1 MSLPLAA
8 PMGEDGPVLDRLGFP
23 HVGEHRRFVS
33 AIVCDTVGSGLFM
46 PITLLYFLAMTDL
59 SLVQIGSA
67 LSLSAL
73 LTMPGAFVIGSLVD
87 RFGPRRMMLAGNL
100 VQAVGM
106 IAYLWAD
113 SLLAVA
119 LWTTLLN
126 IGRQSFWGSFG
137 NVVTAISA
145 PGERELWFG
154 FLQAVRNLGYSVGG
168 VLAGIALQIGTDLA
182 YETVVVVNAVTFVIA
197 YALLL
202 DVPDHRAPHDDD
214 APLEGWG
221 TVLRDGPYLRLVL
234 GQFGFVAGMMV
245 LNFAI
250 PVYVAETIDLPGWV
264 VGAIFTLNTAMVGLG
279 QGLVVRRMNGQVRAR
294 MMALA
299 QLVFVASYALFV
311 AAGWL
316 PVWLAVVVMLVG
328 AGVYTLGEL
337 AGGPVFSAT
346 AAEAAPDHLRGRY
359 LGLFQLSWAIG
370 GAVTPVAFTYLLAH
384 GATTLWWVLGA
395 LALASAAYLQR
406 LPRTLPASGLR
417 VTDRAGRAEEP
428 ETA

>member
-1 MSLPLAA
+1 MLTP
-8 PMGEDGPVLDRLGFP
+8 LGFP
-23 HVGEHRRFVS
+23 RVGEHRRFVT
-33 AIVCDTVGSGLFM
+33 AIVADTVGSGLFM

-67 LSLSAL
+67 LSVSAL

-87 RFGPRRMMLAGNL
+87 RFGPRRMMLVGNL

-106 IAYLWAD
+106 LAYLWAD
-113 SLLAVA
+113 SLLVVA

-126 IGRQSFWGSFG
+126 LGRQSFWGSFG

-182 YETVVVVNAVTFVIA
+182 YRSVVVVNVVTFVLA
-197 YALLL
+197 FFLLL
-202 DVPDHRAPHDDD
+202 DVPDHRVARADD

-221 TVLRDGPYLRLVL
+221 VVLRDRAYLRLVV
-234 GQFGFVAGMMV
+234 GQLGFVAGMMV
-245 LNFAI
+245 LNFAL

-264 VGAIFTLNTAMVGLG
+264 VGAIFTLNTALVGLG
-279 QGLVVRRMNGQVRAR
+279 QGLVVRRMTGQVRAR
-294 MMALA
+294 MMGLA
-299 QLVFVASYALFV
+299 QAVFVASYALFV
-311 AAGWL
+311 VAGWL

-328 AGVYTLGEL
+328 AAIYTFGEL
-337 AGGPVFSAT
+337 TGGPVLSAT

-370 GAVTPVAFTYLLAH
+370 GAVAPVSFTWLLAH
-384 GATTLWWVLGA
+384 GETTLWWVLTLVA
-395 LALASAAYLQR
+395 VLSAAYLQT
-406 LPRTLPASGLR
+406 LPRVLPAAGLR
-417 VTDRAGRAEEP
+417 VTRAADPDAVEP
-428 ETA
+428 TP

>member
-1 MSLPLAA
+1 MLT
-8 PMGEDGPVLDRLGFP
+8 RLGFP
-23 HVGEHRRFVS
+23 SVGEHRRFVT
-33 AIVCDTVGSGLFM
+33 AIVADTVGSGLFM

-87 RFGPRRMMLAGNL
+87 RFGPRRMMLIGNL

-106 IAYLWAD
+106 LAYLWAD

-168 VLAGIALQIGTDLA
+168 VLAGIALQIGTDIA
-182 YETVVVVNAVTFVIA
+182 YQTVVVVNVVTFVLA
-197 YALLL
+197 FFLLL
-202 DVPDHRAPHDDD
+202 DVPDHRVAQPDD

-221 TVLRDGPYLRLVL
+221 VVLRDGAYLRLVL
-234 GQFGFVAGMMV
+234 GQLGFVAGMMV
-245 LNFAI
+245 LNFAL

-264 VGAIFTLNTAMVGLG
+264 VGAIFTLNTALVGLG
-279 QGLVVRRMNGQVRAR
+279 QGLVVRRMTGQVRAR
-294 MMALA
+294 MMGLA
-299 QLVFVASYALFV
+299 QVVFVISYALFV
-311 AAGWL
+311 VAGWL

-328 AGVYTLGEL
+328 AAIYTIGEL
-337 AGGPVFSAT
+337 TGGPVLSAT

-359 LGLFQLSWAIG
+359 LGLFQLSWGLG
-370 GAVTPVAFTYLLAH
+370 GAIAPVAFTWLLAH
-384 GATTLWWVLGA
+384 GETTLWWVLTLVA
-395 LALASAAYLQR
+395 VVSAAYLQT
-406 LPRTLPASGLR
+406 LPRILPAAGLR
-417 VTDRAGRAEEP
+417 VTTRAVEPDGAEP
-428 ETA
+428 AP

>member
-1 MSLPLAA
+1 MLS
-8 PMGEDGPVLDRLGFP
+8 RLGFP

-33 AIVCDTVGSGLFM
+33 AIVADTVGSGLFM

-106 IAYLWAD
+106 AAYLWAD
-113 SLLAVA
+113 SLFAVA

-168 VLAGIALQIGTDLA
+168 VLAGIALQVGTDVA
-182 YETVVVVNAVTFVIA
+182 YQSVVVINAVTFVVA
-197 YALLL
+197 FFLLI
-202 DVPDHRAPHDDD
+202 DVPDHRVARADD

-221 TVLRDGPYLRLVL
+221 AVFRDGPYLRLVL
-234 GQFGFVAGMMV
+234 GQLGFVAAMMV
-245 LNFAI
+245 LNFAL

-264 VGAIFTLNTAMVGLG
+264 VGAIFTVNTALVGLG
-279 QGLVVRRMNGQVRAR
+279 QGLVVRRMAGQVRAR
-294 MMALA
+294 MMGLA
-299 QLVFVASYALFV
+299 QLVFVISYLMFV

-316 PVWLAVVVMLVG
+316 PLWLAVAVMLV
-328 AGVYTLGEL
+328 AAAVYTGGEL
-337 AGGPVFSAT
+337 VGGPVFSAT

-359 LGLFQLSWAIG
+359 LGLFQLSWGVG
-370 GAVTPVAFTYLLAH
+370 GAVTPVAFTWLLAH
-384 GATTLWWVLGA
+384 GATTLWWVLTA
-395 LALASAAYLQR
+395 IAVVSAAYLQT
-406 LPRTLPASGLR
+406 LPRLMPAAGLR
-417 VTDRAGRAEEP
+417 VTHRAGPQDA
-428 ETA
+428 A

>member
-1 MSLPLAA
+1 MLK
-8 PMGEDGPVLDRLGFP
+8 RLGFP
-23 HVGEHRRFVS
+23 AIGEHRRFVT
-33 AIVCDTVGSGLFM
+33 AIVADTVGSGLFM

-59 SLVQIGSA
+59 TLVQIGSA

-87 RFGPRRMMLAGNL
+87 RYGPRRMMLIGNL

-106 IAYLWAD
+106 VAYLWAD
-113 SLLAVA
+113 SLLVVA

-126 IGRQSFWGSFG
+126 LGRQSFWGSFG

-182 YETVVVVNAVTFVIA
+182 YQSVVVINAVTFVLA
-197 YALLL
+197 FLLLL
-202 DVPDHRAPHDDD
+202 DVPDHRVVRAED

-221 TVLRDGPYLRLVL
+221 VVLRDGAYLRLVL
-234 GQFGFVAGMMV
+234 GQMGFVAGMMV
-245 LNFAI
+245 LNFAL
-250 PVYVAETIDLPGWV
+250 PVYIADTIDLPGWV

-279 QGLVVRRMNGQVRAR
+279 QGLVVRRMTGQVRAR
-294 MMALA
+294 MMGLA
-299 QLVFVASYALFV
+299 QLVFVASYAMFV
-311 AAGWL
+311 VAGWL

-328 AGVYTLGEL
+328 GAVYTFGEL
-337 AGGPVFSAT
+337 TGGPVFSAT

-359 LGLFQLSWAIG
+359 LGLFQLSWGIG
-370 GAVTPVAFTYLLAH
+370 GAVAPVTFTWLLAH
-384 GATTLWWVLGA
+384 GQTTLWWVLA
-395 LALASAAYLQR
+395 VFAVLSAAYLQT
-406 LPRTLPASGLR
+406 LPRVLPAAGLR
-417 VTDRAGRAEEP
+417 VTRAAEQE
-428 ETA
+428 A

>member
-1 MSLPLAA
+1 M
-8 PMGEDGPVLDRLGFP
+8 
-23 HVGEHRRFVS
+23 S

-100 VQAVGM
+100 IQAVGM

-113 SLLAVA
+113 SLLTVA

-182 YETVVVVNAVTFVIA
+182 YESVVVINAVTFVLA

-202 DVPDHRAPHDDD
+202 DVPDHRGTRPDDV
-214 APLEGWG
+214 PLEGWG
-221 TVLRDGPYLRLVL
+221 TVLRDGAYLRLVV
-234 GQFGFVAGMMV
+234 GQLGFVAGMMV
-245 LNFAI
+245 LNFAL

-264 VGAIFTLNTAMVGLG
+264 VGAIFTLNTVMVGLG
-279 QGLVVRRMNGQVRAR
+279 QGLVVRRMTGQVRAR

-299 QLVFVASYALFV
+299 QLVFVLSYALFV

-328 AGVYTLGEL
+328 AGIYTFGEL
-337 AGGPVFSAT
+337 TGGPVFSAT

-359 LGLFQLSWAIG
+359 LGLFQLSWGIG
-370 GAVTPVAFTYLLAH
+370 GAVTPVAFTYLLDR
-384 GATTLWWVLGA
+384 GATTLWWVLGG
-395 LALASAAYLQR
+395 LAVASAAYLQR
-406 LPRTLPASGLR
+406 LPRTLPAAGLR
-417 VTDRAGRAEEP
+417 VTDRTEEP

>member
-1 MSLPLAA
+1 MLT
-8 PMGEDGPVLDRLGFP
+8 RLGFP
-23 HVGEHRRFVS
+23 SVGEHRRFVT
-33 AIVCDTVGSGLFM
+33 AIVADTVGSGLFM

-100 VQAVGM
+100 IQAVGM
-106 IAYLWAD
+106 LAYLWAD

-126 IGRQSFWGSFG
+126 VGRQSFWGSFG

-145 PGERELWFG
+145 PGEREVWFG

-168 VLAGIALQIGTDLA
+168 VLAGVALQIGTDIA
-182 YETVVVVNAVTFVIA
+182 YQTVVVVNVVTFVLA
-197 YALLL
+197 FFLLL
-202 DVPDHRAPHDDD
+202 DVPDHRVAKADD

-221 TVLRDGPYLRLVL
+221 VVLRDRAYLRLVL
-234 GQFGFVAGMMV
+234 GQLGFVAGMMV
-245 LNFAI
+245 LNFAL

-264 VGAIFTLNTAMVGLG
+264 VGAIFTLNTALVGLG
-279 QGLVVRRMNGQVRAR
+279 QGLVVRRMAGQVRAR
-294 MMALA
+294 MMGLA
-299 QLVFVASYALFV
+299 QLVFVASYAMFV
-311 AAGWL
+311 VAGWL

-328 AGVYTLGEL
+328 AAVYTFGEL
-337 AGGPVFSAT
+337 TGGPVLSAT

-359 LGLFQLSWAIG
+359 LGLFQLSWALG
-370 GAVTPVAFTYLLAH
+370 GAVTPVAFTWLLAR
-384 GATTLWWVLGA
+384 GETTLWWVLTLVA
-395 LALASAAYLQR
+395 LVSAAYLQT
-406 LPRTLPASGLR
+406 LPRALPAAGLR
-417 VTDRAGRAEEP
+417 VTTLAEKEIEP
-428 ETA
+428 SP